1 MNRADYMSLLD
12 EIMHELKEENGT
24 FRDTFGAKTEE
35 ELGELRCVAAIALMA
50 ADRYYSRQT
59 KMAYAMRYDEEVH
72 APKEG

>member
-24 FRDTFGAKTEE
+24 FSDTFGVKTEE
-35 ELGELRCVAAIALMA
+35 ELAELRCVAAIALMA

-59 KMAYAMRYDEEVH
+59 KMAYALRYAEETH
-72 APKEG
+72 TPKEG